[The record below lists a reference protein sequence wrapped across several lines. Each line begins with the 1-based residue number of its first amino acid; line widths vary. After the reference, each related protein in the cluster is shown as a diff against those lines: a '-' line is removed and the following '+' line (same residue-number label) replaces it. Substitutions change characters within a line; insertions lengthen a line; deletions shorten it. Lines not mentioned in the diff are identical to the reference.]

1 METSTYEQHRQGTR
15 SEISAIR
22 REVASLRR
30 YLAPQRDALDSL
42 HRHSITSMPESYPY
56 RLREQIERMT
66 RYLENLDLIRERTLV
81 LQEEWTNIAMEQ
93 QNSRIHALAIV
104 ALIFLPITFVTG
116 IFGMSVAGLSGVE
129 NTHAFFIVTGAVWV
143 ISLVVVGLLKLKRW
157 F

>member
-1 METSTYEQHRQGTR
+1 
-15 SEISAIR
+15 
-22 REVASLRR
+22 
-30 YLAPQRDALDSL
+30 
-42 HRHSITSMPESYPY
+42 MPESYPY

-116 IFGMSVAGLSGVE
+116 IFGMNVAGLPGVE
-129 NTHAFFIVTGAVWV
+129 NTNAFFFVTGAMLV

>member
-1 METSTYEQHRQGTR
+1 
-15 SEISAIR
+15 
-22 REVASLRR
+22 
-30 YLAPQRDALDSL
+30 
-42 HRHSITSMPESYPY
+42 
-56 RLREQIERMT
+56 
-66 RYLENLDLIRERTLV
+66 
-81 LQEEWTNIAMEQ
+81 
-93 QNSRIHALAIV
+93 V

>member
-1 METSTYEQHRQGTR
+1 
-15 SEISAIR
+15 
-22 REVASLRR
+22 
-30 YLAPQRDALDSL
+30 
-42 HRHSITSMPESYPY
+42 MPESYPY

-116 IFGMSVAGLSGVE
+116 IFGMSVAGLSGVD